1 MNVQPLVRH
10 TDSLEEERLRKS
22 PSDHIYGR
30 SATAS
35 FIGESVFM
43 HLVCINSRLLNI
55 NQFVQA
61 EMTGRFW
68 DSGRSSLLF
77 MRQVERIFKST
88 VPLRALVTSQSM
100 NILRSRG
107 VPQRLDLVSFLGVV
121 PEL

>member
-1 MNVQPLVRH
+1 ML
-10 TDSLEEERLRKS
+10 SKS

-61 EMTGRFW
+61 DLTGRFW
-68 DSGRSSLLF
+68 DTGRSSLLY
-77 MRQVERIFKST
+77 MRQAERIFKST
-88 VPLRALVTSQSM
+88 LPLRALVASQRM
-100 NILRSRG
+100 NILRSQG
-107 VPQRLDLVSFLGVV
+107 VPQRLDLS
-121 PEL
+121 PS